1 MLKALFLVGTG
12 GFCGSICRY
21 LAGIYFS
28 NLYPNAQPWGTF
40 IVNVVGCFLVGAF
53 YSFSKQYE
61 WFGAHLSLLLIIG
74 FCGGFT
80 TFSSFSFENIMLLE
94 AGRFSAFAF
103 YSTTS
108 FLLGLLATAA
118 GMMIFK

>member
-1 MLKALFLVGTG
+1 MLKSLFLVETVV
-12 GFCGSICRY
+12 FCGSICRY
-21 LAGIYFS
+21 LTGIYFS

-80 TFSSFSFENIMLLE
+80 TRSEEHTSELKSRGHLLCRLLLRKKSVISDSYSSF
-94 AGRFSAFAF
+94 
-103 YSTTS
+103 
-108 FLLGLLATAA
+108 
-118 GMMIFK
+118 